1 MAASSKLPIG
11 AFPAALP
18 FFLAVLPDRAGSA
31 HSEGMKWWLVLP
43 ILAVPAIAH
52 ADPCEGRPPNQAGQA
67 FSGAVRYV
75 GDGDGLCVGD
85 SANPSTWIE
94 VRLADFNAPELNA
107 TGGRAARDQLR
118 RLVMGRR
125 LDCVATRGRS
135 GRVIVYD
142 RVIATCRLNG
152 RRVGDLM
159 RAAGVRE
166 GGN

>member
-1 MAASSKLPIG
+1 
-11 AFPAALP
+11 
-18 FFLAVLPDRAGSA
+18 
-31 HSEGMKWWLVLP
+31 MKWSLILP
-43 ILAVPAIAH
+43 ILAAPAIAH
-52 ADPCEGRPPNQAGQA
+52 ADPCEGRLPDRAGQSFAGQA
-67 FSGAVRYV
+67 RYV

-85 SANPSTWIE
+85 STDPSAWIE
-94 VRLADFNAPELNA
+94 VRLADFDAPELNA
-107 TGGRAARDQLR
+107 KDGRVARDQLR

-142 RVIATCRLNG
+142 RVIAICRLNG

-166 GGN
+166 GGV